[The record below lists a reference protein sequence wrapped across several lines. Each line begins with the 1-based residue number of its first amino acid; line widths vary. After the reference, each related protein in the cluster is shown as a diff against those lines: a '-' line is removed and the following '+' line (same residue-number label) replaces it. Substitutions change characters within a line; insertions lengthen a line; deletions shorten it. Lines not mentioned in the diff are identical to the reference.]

1 MNMKNMNV
9 RQSNS
14 KTDFHCISGLVI
26 SAYLIESAREMYNNK
41 MAVSPT
47 YPYSALLAGFP
58 LRRDRMRNTGLIR
71 WRVHSPEGETR
82 TVLSPAICR
91 EGVM

>member
-1 MNMKNMNV
+1 MNV
-9 RQSNS
+9 RQSNI
-14 KTDFHCISGLVI
+14 KTDFHAISGLDI
-26 SAYLIESAREMYNNK
+26 SAYLIESAIDLEMYNKK

-71 WRVHSPEGETR
+71 WSVHSPERETR
-82 TVLSPAICR
+82 TALSPAICR

>member
-1 MNMKNMNV
+1 MNF
-9 RQSNS
+9 RQSNI
-14 KTDFHCISGLVI
+14 KTDFHGISGLVI
-26 SAYLIESAREMYNNK
+26 TAYLLESAIDREMYNKK
-41 MAVSPT
+41 MAVPPT

-71 WRVHSPEGETR
+71 WSVHSPEGETR
-82 TVLSPAICR
+82 TALSLEICR